1 MEEINNLKDYDEIE
15 IINFFI
21 YFLKQTFEEES

>member
-21 YFLKQTFEEES
+21 YFLKDFFEDET